1 MEKIVTV
8 VGTTAS
14 GKSDLGIMLAKRFDG
29 EVVSCDSRQVYKG
42 LDLGTGKVTKE
53 EQAEVVHHLLDI
65 KNPNERFSLA
75 EYQKLAYESINGI
88 LARGKLPLLVG
99 GTGLYSRAVTQGF
112 NFSEEKDDPDLREE
126 INALSPEQ
134 TVEKLKELGEYVPE
148 GLSPR
153 HLSRRLE
160 KALKGV
166 VATENKQI
174 YDYIQLIPVFS
185 RDELYNR
192 IEKRLD
198 ARIAAGM
205 VDEVRRLKDEGATD
219 EFLEGLGL
227 EYRYTNRYLNGEYLF
242 GDYRDTLLKEI
253 RHFAKRQITWFKREQ
268 NAYPIEMHGDYFSV
282 AEQLVKDFLKK

>member
-134 TVEKLKELGEYVPE
+134 TVEKLIELGECVPE

-166 VATENKQI
+166 VATENNQI
-174 YDYIQLIPVFS
+174 YDYIQLIPVFP

-242 GDYRDTLLKEI
+242 DDYRDTLLKEI